1 MSILWID
8 GPGGLD
14 RFIDSL
20 GPVVE
25 ESEHC
30 VCGRVIDDPDWD
42 GCPDPECDW
51 HVGTAPE
58 SDQVE
63 AWLGGLTEV
72 EAILF
77 AHGGKAAVDR
87 YRGAP

>member
-42 GCPDPECDW
+42 GCPDPECEW
-51 HVGTAPE
+51 HAG
-58 SDQVE
+58 
-63 AWLGGLTEV
+63 
-72 EAILF
+72 
-77 AHGGKAAVDR
+77 
-87 YRGAP
+87 